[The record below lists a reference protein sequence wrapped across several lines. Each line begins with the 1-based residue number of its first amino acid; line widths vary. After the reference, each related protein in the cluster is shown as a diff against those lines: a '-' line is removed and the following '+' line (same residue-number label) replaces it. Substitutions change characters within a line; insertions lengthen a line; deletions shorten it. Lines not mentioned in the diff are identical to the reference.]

1 MATNGNSS
9 SNNGDHPRS
18 ANGYMKIVAVG
29 NLGRDPEMR
38 YTPSGKAVT
47 NFSLAIN
54 LRTYDPEA
62 KEQVVHLGQE
72 RRDLQPLSQA
82 GLKVL
87 IEAEDLTFD
96 PQTGGP
102 VLYKRQ
108 DGSAGADFECSAFT
122 VRFLDSRG
130 NEHTVEAQTEQEEVI
145 QFG

>member
-62 KEQVVHLGQE
+62 KEQVVPPHWLRVSTWDKNAE
-72 RRDLQPLSQA
+72 TCNRY
-82 GLKVL
+82 LK
-87 IEAEDLTFD
+87 
-96 PQTGGP
+96 Q
-102 VLYKRQ
+102 
-108 DGSAGADFECSAFT
+108 GS
-122 VRFLDSRG
+122 RF
-130 NEHTVEAQTEQEEVI
+130 
-145 QFG
+145 